1 MLKLKTQF
9 IPRILNFVNP
19 KICIYDL
26 DGTIID
32 SSHRTKYME
41 NGELDLAN
49 WIENNTK
56 ENIFK
61 DDLLPM
67 YWQLRSDYEQ
77 GNIIVLCTARE
88 LGKWD
93 YEYIHQMGIYYDY
106 IISRPKGI
114 STKDEILKKAQLRH
128 FWNFKQFKKMSK
140 TFADDRQEN
149 LDEIQ
154 TLGNVSLINAKEWNL
169 NFS

>member
-1 MLKLKTQF
+1 MKLKTNF
-9 IPRILNFVNP
+9 CDRFFNLSPRIV
-19 KICIYDL
+19 IYDL
-26 DGTIID
+26 DGTIVD
-32 SSHRTKYME
+32 SSHRIKLLE
-41 NGELDLAN
+41 NGSLDLEHWKQN
-49 WIENNTK
+49 STK

-67 YWQLRSDYEQ
+67 YAQLVRDYKQ
-77 GNIIVLCTARE
+77 GEIVVICTARE

-93 YEYIHQMGIYYDY
+93 LEYIHSMGIYYDY
-106 IISRPKGI
+106 IVSRPKGI

-128 FWNFKQFKKMSK
+128 FWNFKQFKKMPK

>member
-1 MLKLKTQF
+1 MKLKTHF

-26 DGTIID
+26 DGTIIN
-32 SSHRTKYME
+32 SSHRASYDE
-41 NGELDLAN
+41 QGNLDLDHWKA
-49 WIENNTK
+49 NNTK

-67 YWQLRSDYEQ
+67 YWQLRNDYEN
-77 GNIIVLCTARE
+77 GNIVILCTARE

-93 YEYIHQMGIYYDY
+93 LEYIHSMGIYYDY
-106 IISRPKGI
+106 IYSRPVGNP
-114 STKDEILKKAQLRH
+114 TKDEILKKAQLRH
-128 FWNFKQFKKMSK
+128 FWNFKQFKKMPK

>member
-1 MLKLKTQF
+1 MKLKTEF
-9 IPRILNFVNP
+9 IKRFFNLNPR
-19 KICIYDL
+19 ICIYDL

-32 SSHRTKYME
+32 SSHRAKHDQ
-41 NGELDLAN
+41 NGILDLED
-49 WIENNTK
+49 WKRNNTK

-93 YEYIHQMGIYYDY
+93 LEYIHSMGIYYDY

-128 FWNFKQFKKMSK
+128 FWNFKQFKKMQK

-154 TLGNVSLINAKEWNL
+154 TLGNVSLINAREWNL

>member
-1 MLKLKTQF
+1 M
-9 IPRILNFVNP
+9 V
-19 KICIYDL
+19 
-26 DGTIID
+26 
-32 SSHRTKYME
+32 
-41 NGELDLAN
+41 
-49 WIENNTK
+49 
-56 ENIFK
+56 

-67 YWQLRSDYEQ
+67 YWQLRSDYER

-128 FWNFKQFKKMSK
+128 FWNFKQFKNMPK